1 MLLWGHS
8 APVTVGPSRRHFLA
22 RGRRPRSLCM
32 LFSLCIPCPV
42 KGHQQ
47 CLFAPQL
54 SSDHHEASLWS
65 CTTLNRMD
73 ILNRGPRLLPCSKH
87 PLPTISHPPGP
98 ARSKAG
104 QLFIPPAPKCGT
116 TGILWGSS
124 VSEQRLKQQTALPA
138 IAARSVM
145 DTCCSWVGVLTPH
158 LPKHG
163 THWARTLSR
172 PSPAALS

>member
-65 CTTLNRMD
+65 CTT
-73 ILNRGPRLLPCSKH
+73 
-87 PLPTISHPPGP
+87 GP